1 MENLCFHECH
11 ELILCL
17 TLSFS
22 QYVVISDC
30 PCLSLWDLVVRF
42 TDRHDLLQPKEVRS
56 CLFENIFLDLVEPVS
71 LISRYS
77 KKVTP
82 PFLRGKKKKRCQF
95 AVLVD
100 VNMITRLF
108 FIGDVMM
115 IYREVLL

>member
-1 MENLCFHECH
+1 MF
-11 ELILCL
+11 I
-17 TLSFS
+17 
-22 QYVVISDC
+22 
-30 PCLSLWDLVVRF
+30 
-42 TDRHDLLQPKEVRS
+42 

-71 LISRYS
+71 LISRYN

-82 PFLRGKKKKRCQF
+82 PSLRKKKKKKRCQF
-95 AVLVD
+95 AVLFD

>member
-11 ELILCL
+11 ELILCI

-30 PCLSLWDLVVRF
+30 PCLSLWDLVVRV

-82 PFLRGKKKKRCQF
+82 PFLRGKKKKVSVR
-95 AVLVD
+95 
-100 VNMITRLF
+100 
-108 FIGDVMM
+108 GSS
-115 IYREVLL
+115 

>member
-1 MENLCFHECH
+1 MENLCFYECH
-11 ELILCL
+11 ELILCI

-82 PFLRGKKKKRCQF
+82 PFLREKKNRCQF